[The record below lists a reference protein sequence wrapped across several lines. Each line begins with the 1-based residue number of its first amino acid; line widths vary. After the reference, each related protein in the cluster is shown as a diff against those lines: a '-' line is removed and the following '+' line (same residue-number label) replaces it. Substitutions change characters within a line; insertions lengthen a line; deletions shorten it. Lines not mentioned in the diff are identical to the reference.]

1 MKNKSILM
9 KILVVGSMILVLLLF
24 VVIFSLI
31 KLFIPTKTK
40 SVEKKIISNTYDLS
54 NIESIS
60 FNFKNANSKF
70 ELIEGNEMIITQ
82 NSKEEK
88 FHLNVKDKVD
98 KFFFEEDSY
107 IINPQKKNY
116 IVQIPS
122 NYLGT
127 INIING
133 FGKISY
139 VGIPND
145 LFINNNAGSIDLKE
159 LKNLQIKDV
168 SGNISIDGIE
178 GLFKAESSTG
188 NITIKNFSGIS
199 NIESITG
206 DIKIT
211 NFNILGESYIE
222 NVSGD
227 IIIDI
232 NDDSLCTIEYSNE
245 RGKTKIS
252 DNICDEKFG
261 IYLLNIKNIT
271 GEIKIY

>member
-133 FGKISY
+133 FGEISY

-178 GLFKAESSTG
+178 GSFKAESSTG

>member
-31 KLFIPTKTK
+31 KIFIPTKTK

-133 FGKISY
+133 FGEISY

-178 GLFKAESSTG
+178 GSFKAESSTG

-261 IYLLNIKNIT
+261 IYLLNTKNIT

>member
-133 FGKISY
+133 FGEISY

-178 GLFKAESSTG
+178 GSFKAESSTG

-227 IIIDI
+227 IIMDI

>member
-98 KFFFEEDSY
+98 KYFFEEDSY

-178 GLFKAESSTG
+178 GSFKAESSTG

-232 NDDSLCTIEYSNE
+232 NDDSLCTIEFSNE

>member
-178 GLFKAESSTG
+178 GSFKAESSTG

-227 IIIDI
+227 IIMDI

>member
-98 KFFFEEDSY
+98 KYFFEEDSY

-133 FGKISY
+133 FGGISY

-159 LKNLQIKDV
+159 LKNMQIKDV

-178 GLFKAESSTG
+178 GSFKAESSTG
-188 NITIKNFSGIS
+188 NITIKNISGIS

-227 IIIDI
+227 IIMDI

>member
-1 MKNKSILM
+1 MKNKSIIM

-98 KFFFEEDSY
+98 KYFFEEDSY

-178 GLFKAESSTG
+178 GSFKAESSTG

-227 IIIDI
+227 IIMDI

>member
-98 KFFFEEDSY
+98 KYFFEEDSY

-133 FGKISY
+133 FGEISY

-178 GLFKAESSTG
+178 GSFKAESSTG

-261 IYLLNIKNIT
+261 IYLLNTKNIT

>member
-9 KILVVGSMILVLLLF
+9 KILVVGSIILVLLLF

-40 SVEKKIISNTYDLS
+40 SVEKRIISNTYDLS

-70 ELIEGNEMIITQ
+70 ELIDGNEMIITQ

-145 LFINNNAGSIDLKE
+145 LFINNNAGSIDLEE

-178 GLFKAESSTG
+178 GSFKAESSTG
-188 NITIKNFSGIS
+188 NITIKNLSGIS

-227 IIIDI
+227 IIMDI

-252 DNICDEKFG
+252 DNICDEKIG

>member
-178 GLFKAESSTG
+178 GSFKAESSTG